1 MKDRSK
7 FHYLDVSGAP
17 EQLQAVMAIG
27 ANTSRRGVAPNELE
41 RLFDHMLP
49 GRAVVREAD
58 GRPIVRGTRLY
69 ISLSHA
75 DGVSAL
81 AVAPFP
87 VGIDVE
93 CVDPELYVLEFDP
106 DLFGKQDFRA
116 LETCDATSRRDHF
129 YQLWTAKEA
138 HLKLYGRNL
147 LFDPLPIVS
156 GAPNTS
162 TTWIARPAGRYC
174 VGVSWSSSIASDR
187 SLRPAWNALVDQP
200 GPQQRMGA
208 RRPS

>member
-7 FHYLDVSGAP
+7 FQYVDVPGAP
-17 EQLQAVMAIG
+17 RQLQAVMAIG
-27 ANTSRRGVAPNELE
+27 ANASRRGVAPHELD

-49 GRAVVREAD
+49 GRTVVREAG
-58 GRPIVRGTRLY
+58 GRPTVRGSCLH
-69 ISLSHA
+69 ISLSHS

-81 AVAPFP
+81 ALAPFP

-93 CVDPELYVLEFDP
+93 CFDPELDVLGFDP

-116 LETCDATSRRDHF
+116 LETCDAASRREHF
-129 YQLWTAKEA
+129 YQLWTLKEA
-138 HLKLYGRNL
+138 HLKLCGRNL
-147 LFDPLPIVS
+147 VSDPLPIVS

-174 VGVSWSSSIASDR
+174 VGVSWSPAVASDR
-187 SLRPAWNALVDQP
+187 SPRPAWRALADHL
-200 GPQQRMGA
+200 GPR
-208 RRPS
+208 